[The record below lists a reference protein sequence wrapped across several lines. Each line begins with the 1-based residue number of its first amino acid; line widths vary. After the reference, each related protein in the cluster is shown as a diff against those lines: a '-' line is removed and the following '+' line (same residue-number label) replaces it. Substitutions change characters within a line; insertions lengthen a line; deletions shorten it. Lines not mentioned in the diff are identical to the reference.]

1 MSPQAYANSKLY
13 RGYFLKT
20 IREIFR
26 SFYFE
31 SEKIMKKWYQ
41 RKNIFIKFLII
52 GWSSIL
58 LIVLPSFLIMSYF
71 LNKTERADQIHTM
84 TDSIIIQ
91 MLNARIAEKNFI
103 LRDLQ
108 NEKFYIA
115 GISNNLQAYQSY
127 TKNAQE
133 KIGHLIEWRPVNDKN
148 STNRLMLL
156 VEEYNNIFT
165 ELVAIYQ
172 KIGFK
177 DWGLLGQWRRAIHAV
192 EAQITAMNRTDMQ
205 ESLLQL
211 RRLEKDY
218 LLRGDEKYL
227 QDIRNR
233 ITGLRKEVLKTPN
246 PKATKISED
255 LTSYENA
262 FRKFVVLQKKVGR
275 TDEEGLQGQFKNV
288 IARMETIVDQIMA
301 ESKMEYKKA
310 KHDFRFM
317 SLIVYLLGIAVGS
330 AFYFSFA
337 RSVSMKLIALKDGV
351 LRVGMGHLDT
361 NVPVTTNDEIGIA
374 AEAFNKMTVDLKAI
388 TVSKNYV
395 DKIIESMADMLI
407 VINSEGII
415 EKVNRATLDLLG
427 YEERE
432 LIGKKVDVIF
442 DGAKS
447 DNIFIDEVNRTKSV
461 RNLETELVG
470 KGNQRISVSLS
481 GSLIS
486 DSVEIVCVAQDNTER
501 KRAEEML
508 RKSARELRLL
518 SSRILEAQEN
528 ERKRVA
534 RELHDGIGQA
544 LTGIKFALENGVR
557 RLKETRTAPHFKV
570 LDDII
575 PLIQATVDET
585 RRIAMGLRPS
595 TLDDIGISETIYWFC
610 QQYESIYKN
619 IRILKL
625 IEVEEDQIP
634 ETLKTVIFRVLQ
646 ESLNNVAKHSGA
658 DRVQLSLQQKGNTV
672 KLIVEDNG
680 SGFDSEK
687 PLPQKT
693 TGQGFGLASMRE
705 RIELSGGI
713 FTLETAPQQAT
724 RISAEWTIVKG

>member
-1 MSPQAYANSKLY
+1 
-13 RGYFLKT
+13 
-20 IREIFR
+20 
-26 SFYFE
+26 
-31 SEKIMKKWYQ
+31 MKKWFR

-71 LNKTERADQIHTM
+71 LNKTEQADRIHTM

-91 MLNARIAEKNFI
+91 MLNARIAEKSFI

-108 NEKFYIA
+108 NEKFYRA
-115 GISNNLQAYQSY
+115 GFSNNLEAHQRF
-127 TKNAQE
+127 TKNAQG

-148 STNRLMLL
+148 SADRLMQL
-156 VEEYNNIFT
+156 VKEYNNIFA
-165 ELVAIYQ
+165 ELVETYQ

-192 EAQITAMNRTDMQ
+192 EAQIAGMNRTDMQ

-233 ITGLRKEVLKTPN
+233 ITGLRKEVLKIPN
-246 PKATKISED
+246 PKATTISED

-262 FRKFVVLQKKVGR
+262 FREFVTLQKKVGR
-275 TDEEGLQGQFKNV
+275 TDEEGLQSQFKKV
-288 IARMETIVDQIMA
+288 IARMETVVDQIMA
-301 ESKMEYKKA
+301 ESKSDYESA
-310 KHDFRFM
+310 KRDFRFM
-317 SLIVYLLGIAVGS
+317 SLIIYLLGIAVGS
-330 AFYFSFA
+330 TFYFVFA
-337 RSVSMKLIALKDGV
+337 RSVSMKLIALKNGV

-361 NVPVTTNDEIGIA
+361 NVPVTTKDEIGIV
-374 AEAFNKMTVDLKAI
+374 AEAFNKMTVDLRAV

-407 VINSEGII
+407 VVNSEGII
-415 EKVNRATLDLLG
+415 EKVNRATLDRLG
-427 YEERE
+427 YEERG
-432 LIGKKVDVIF
+432 LIGKTVDVIF
-442 DGAKS
+442 DGAKT
-447 DNIFIDEVNRTKSV
+447 DHVFLDEIVRTKSV

-470 KGNQRISVSLS
+470 KETQRISVSLS

-486 DSVEIVCVAQDNTER
+486 DSVGIVCVAQDNTER

-508 RKSARELRLL
+508 RKSAKELRLL

-534 RELHDGIGQA
+534 GELHDGIGQA

-557 RLKETRTAPHFKV
+557 RLKETETAPHLKM

-595 TLDDIGISETIYWFC
+595 TLDDIGC

-646 ESLNNVAKHSGA
+646 EALNNVAKHSGA
-658 DRVQLSLQQKGNTV
+658 DRVQLSLQQQGNTV
-672 KLIVEDNG
+672 ELIIEDNG

-687 PLPQKT
+687 PLPQSV
-693 TGQGFGLASMRE
+693 TGRGFGLASMRE

-713 FTLETAPQQAT
+713 FTLETALEQAT
-724 RISAEWTIVKG
+724 RICAVWPIDKG

>member
-1 MSPQAYANSKLY
+1 
-13 RGYFLKT
+13 
-20 IREIFR
+20 
-26 SFYFE
+26 
-31 SEKIMKKWYQ
+31 MKKWFR

-71 LNKTERADQIHTM
+71 LNKTERADRIHTM

-91 MLNARIAEKNFI
+91 MLNARIAEKSFI

-108 NEKFYIA
+108 NEKFYNA
-115 GISNNLQAYQSY
+115 GFSNNLHAHQRF

-133 KIGHLIEWRPVNDKN
+133 KIGQLIAWRPVNDKN
-148 STNRLMLL
+148 SADQLMQL
-156 VEEYNNIFT
+156 VKEYDNIFT
-165 ELVAIYQ
+165 ELVETYQ

-192 EAQITAMNRTDMQ
+192 EAQIAGMNRTAMQ

-233 ITGLRKEVLKTPN
+233 ITGLRQEVLKIPN
-246 PKATKISED
+246 PESTKISED

-262 FRKFVVLQKKVGR
+262 FRKFVTLQKKVGR
-275 TDEEGLQGQFKNV
+275 TDDEGLQGQFKKV
-288 IARMETIVDQIMA
+288 IAKMETVVDQIMA
-301 ESKMEYKKA
+301 ESKLEYGKA

-317 SLIVYLLGIAVGS
+317 SLMIYLLGIAVGS
-330 AFYFSFA
+330 TFYFFFA
-337 RSVSMKLIALKDGV
+337 RSVSMKLIALKNGV
-351 LRVGMGHLDT
+351 LRVGRGHLDT
-361 NVPVTTNDEIGIA
+361 TVPVTTKDEIGIV
-374 AEAFNKMTVDLKAI
+374 AEAFNKMTVDLKAV

-407 VINSEGII
+407 VVNSEGII
-415 EKVNRATLDLLG
+415 EKVNRATLDRLG
-427 YEERE
+427 YEERG

-442 DGAKS
+442 DSAKT
-447 DNIFIDEVNRTKSV
+447 DPVFLDEIVRTKSV

-470 KGNQRISVSLS
+470 KETQRISVSLS

-486 DSVEIVCVAQDNTER
+486 DSVGIVCVAQDNTER

-508 RKSARELRLL
+508 RKSAKELRLL
-518 SSRILEAQEN
+518 SSKILEAQEN

-544 LTGIKFALENGVR
+544 LTGIKFAIENGVR
-557 RLKETRTAPHFKV
+557 RLKETETEPNFKV
-570 LDDII
+570 LEDIV
-575 PLIQATVDET
+575 PLIRATVDET

-646 ESLNNVAKHSGA
+646 EALNNVAKHSGA
-658 DRVQLSLQQKGNTV
+658 DRVQLSLQQQGNTV
-672 KLIVEDNG
+672 ELIIEDNG

-687 PLPQKT
+687 PLPQSVS
-693 TGQGFGLASMRE
+693 GRGFGLASMRE

-713 FTLETAPQQAT
+713 FTLETAPGQAT
-724 RISAEWTIVKG
+724 RICAVWPIDKG

>member
-1 MSPQAYANSKLY
+1 
-13 RGYFLKT
+13 
-20 IREIFR
+20 
-26 SFYFE
+26 
-31 SEKIMKKWYQ
+31 MKKWFR

-52 GWSSIL
+52 GWLSIL

-71 LNKTERADQIHTM
+71 LNKTEQADRVHTM

-91 MLNARIAEKNFI
+91 MLNARIAEKSFI

-108 NEKFYIA
+108 NENFYSA
-115 GISNNLQAYQSY
+115 GFSNNLQAHQRF
-127 TKNAQE
+127 TKNAKD
-133 KIGHLIEWRPVNDKN
+133 KIGYLIEWRPVNDKN
-148 STNRLMLL
+148 SADRLMHL
-156 VEEYNNIFT
+156 VKEYSNIFT
-165 ELVAIYQ
+165 ELVATYQ

-177 DWGLLGQWRRAIHAV
+177 DWGLLGQWRRAIHSV
-192 EAQITAMNRTDMQ
+192 EAQIAGMNRTDMQ

-227 QDIRNR
+227 QDIRDR
-233 ITGLRKEVLKTPN
+233 IAGLRKEIAKIPN
-246 PKATKISED
+246 PRATKISED
-255 LTSYENA
+255 LTLYENA
-262 FRKFVVLQKKVGR
+262 FRKFVTLQQKVGR
-275 TDEEGLQGQFKNV
+275 TDEEGLQSQFKEV
-288 IARMETIVDQIMA
+288 TARMETVVDQIMA
-301 ESKMEYKKA
+301 ESKLEYDKA
-310 KHDFRFM
+310 KRDFRFM
-317 SLIVYLLGIAVGS
+317 NLIIYLFGIAVGS
-330 AFYFSFA
+330 TFYFFFA
-337 RSVSMKLIALKDGV
+337 RSVSMKLIALKNGV
-351 LRVGMGHLDT
+351 LRVGMGQLDT
-361 NVPVTTNDEIGIA
+361 NVPVTTKDEIGIV
-374 AEAFNKMTVDLKAI
+374 AEAFNKMTVDLKEV

-407 VINSEGII
+407 VVNSEGII
-415 EKVNRATLDLLG
+415 EKGNRATLDLLG
-427 YEERE
+427 YEEME
-432 LIGKKVDVIF
+432 LIGKKVDMIF
-442 DGAKS
+442 EGAKTGP
-447 DNIFIDEVNRTKSV
+447 IFLDEIIRTKSV
-461 RNLETELVG
+461 RNLETELIG
-470 KGNQRISVSLS
+470 KGTQRISVSLS

-486 DSVEIVCVAQDNTER
+486 DSVRIVCVAQDNTER

-518 SSRILEAQEN
+518 SSRILEAQES

-557 RLKETRTAPHFKV
+557 RLKETKTAPDFKV
-570 LDDII
+570 LDDIV

-610 QQYESIYKN
+610 RQYENIYKN

-658 DRVQLSLQQKGNTV
+658 DRVQLRLQQQGKTV
-672 KLIVEDNG
+672 TLIVEDNG

-687 PLPQKT
+687 PLPQNA
-693 TGQGFGLASMRE
+693 TGRGFGLASMRE
-705 RIELSGGI
+705 RVELSGGI
-713 FTLETAPQQAT
+713 FTIQSTPGQAT
-724 RISAEWTIVKG
+724 RISALWPSVKG

>member
-1 MSPQAYANSKLY
+1 
-13 RGYFLKT
+13 
-20 IREIFR
+20 
-26 SFYFE
+26 
-31 SEKIMKKWYQ
+31 MKKWFQ

-71 LNKTERADQIHTM
+71 LDKTERADRIHTM
-84 TDSIIIQ
+84 TDSSIIQ
-91 MLNARIAEKNFI
+91 MLNARIAEKSFI

-108 NEKFYIA
+108 NEKFYNA
-115 GISNNLQAYQSY
+115 GFSNNLKAHQSY

-148 STNRLMLL
+148 SADQLMQLVKEYSNIFSEL
-156 VEEYNNIFT
+156 VET
-165 ELVAIYQ
+165 YQ

-177 DWGLLGQWRRAIHAV
+177 DWGLFGQWRRAIHAV
-192 EAQITAMNRTDMQ
+192 EAQIAGMNRMDMQ

-227 QDIRNR
+227 QNIRNR
-233 ITGLRKEVLKTPN
+233 ITGLRKEVLKIPN
-246 PKATKISED
+246 PKAMKISED
-255 LTSYENA
+255 LTSYETA
-262 FRKFVVLQKKVGR
+262 FRQFVTLQKKVGR
-275 TDEEGLQGQFKNV
+275 TDEEGLQGQFKKV
-288 IARMETIVDQIMA
+288 IARMETVVDQIMA
-301 ESKMEYKKA
+301 ESKLEYGKA
-310 KHDFRFM
+310 KQDFRFM
-317 SLIVYLLGIAVGS
+317 SLIIYLLGIAVGS
-330 AFYFSFA
+330 TFYFFFA

-351 LRVGMGHLDT
+351 LRVGMGRLDT
-361 NVPVTTNDEIGIA
+361 KVPVTTNDEIGIV
-374 AEAFNKMTVDLKAI
+374 AEAFNKMTDDLRAV

-407 VINSEGII
+407 VVNSEGII

-442 DGAKS
+442 DGAKTGH
-447 DNIFIDEVNRTKSV
+447 IFLDEIIRTKPV

-470 KGNQRISVSLS
+470 KGTQRISVSLS

-486 DSVEIVCVAQDNTER
+486 DSVGIVCVAQDNTEH

-518 SSRILEAQEN
+518 SAKILEAQEN

-557 RLKETRTAPHFKV
+557 RLKETETAPDFKV
-570 LDDII
+570 LEDII

-610 QQYESIYKN
+610 QQFENIYKN

-658 DRVQLSLQQKGNTV
+658 DRVQLSLQQQDKTV
-672 KLIVEDNG
+672 TLIVEDDG

-687 PLPQKT
+687 PLPQNA

-713 FTLETAPQQAT
+713 FTLQSAPGQAT
-724 RISAEWTIVKG
+724 RISALWPSVKG

>member
-1 MSPQAYANSKLY
+1 
-13 RGYFLKT
+13 
-20 IREIFR
+20 
-26 SFYFE
+26 
-31 SEKIMKKWYQ
+31 MKKWFQ

-84 TDSIIIQ
+84 TDSMIIQ

-108 NEKFYIA
+108 NEKFYNA

-133 KIGHLIEWRPVNDKN
+133 KIGHLIGWRSVNDKN
-148 STNRLMLL
+148 STNRLMQL

-165 ELVAIYQ
+165 ELVATYQ

-218 LLRGDEKYL
+218 LLRGDENYL
-227 QDIRNR
+227 QEIRNR
-233 ITGLRKEVLKTPN
+233 ITGLRKEVLKIPN
-246 PKATKISED
+246 PKAMKISED

-337 RSVSMKLIALKDGV
+337 RSVSMKLIALKNGV
-351 LRVGMGHLDT
+351 LRVGKGHLDT
-361 NVPVTTNDEIGIA
+361 NVPVTSNDEIGIV
-374 AEAFNKMTVDLKAI
+374 AEAFNKMTVDLKEV

-407 VINSEGII
+407 VVNSEGII

-432 LIGKKVDVIF
+432 LIGKTVDVIF
-442 DGAKS
+442 DGAKT
-447 DNIFIDEVNRTKSV
+447 DHIFLDKIIRTKSV
-461 RNLETELVG
+461 RNLETKLVG
-470 KGNQRISVSLS
+470 KGTQRISVSLS

-486 DSVEIVCVAQDNTER
+486 DSGGIVCVAQDNTER

-518 SSRILEAQEN
+518 SSRILDAQEN
-528 ERKRVA
+528 ERKLVA

-544 LTGIKFALENGVR
+544 LTGIKFAIENGVR
-557 RLKETRTAPHFKV
+557 RLKETETAPHFKV

-575 PLIQATVDET
+575 PLIQTTVDET

-610 QQYESIYKN
+610 QQFESIYKN
-619 IRILKL
+619 IRILKS
-625 IEVEEDQIP
+625 IEVEEDQIT

-680 SGFDSEK
+680 SGFDFEK
-687 PLPQKT
+687 PLPQNA

-713 FTLETAPQQAT
+713 FTLETAPEQAT
-724 RISAEWTIVKG
+724 RICAEWTIVKG

>member
-1 MSPQAYANSKLY
+1 MQ
-13 RGYFLKT
+13 
-20 IREIFR
+20 
-26 SFYFE
+26 
-31 SEKIMKKWYQ
+31 
-41 RKNIFIKFLII
+41 
-52 GWSSIL
+52 
-58 LIVLPSFLIMSYF
+58 
-71 LNKTERADQIHTM
+71 
-84 TDSIIIQ
+84 
-91 MLNARIAEKNFI
+91 
-103 LRDLQ
+103 
-108 NEKFYIA
+108 
-115 GISNNLQAYQSY
+115 
-127 TKNAQE
+127 
-133 KIGHLIEWRPVNDKN
+133 
-148 STNRLMLL
+148 L

-165 ELVAIYQ
+165 ELVATYQ

-218 LLRGDEKYL
+218 LLRGDENYL
-227 QDIRNR
+227 QEIRNR
-233 ITGLRKEVLKTPN
+233 ITGLRKEVLKIPN
-246 PKATKISED
+246 PKAMKISED

-262 FRKFVVLQKKVGR
+262 FRKFVMLQKKVGR

-301 ESKMEYKKA
+301 ESKMEYEKA

-337 RSVSMKLIALKDGV
+337 RSVSMKLIALKNGV
-351 LRVGMGHLDT
+351 LRVGKGHLDT
-361 NVPVTTNDEIGIA
+361 NVPVTSNDEIGIV
-374 AEAFNKMTVDLKAI
+374 AEAFNKMTVDLKEV

-407 VINSEGII
+407 VVNSEGII

-432 LIGKKVDVIF
+432 LIGKTVDVIF
-442 DGAKS
+442 DGAKT
-447 DNIFIDEVNRTKSV
+447 DHIFLDEILRTKSI

-470 KGNQRISVSLS
+470 KGTQRISVSLS

-486 DSVEIVCVAQDNTER
+486 DSGGIVCVAQDNTER

-518 SSRILEAQEN
+518 SSRILDAQEN

-544 LTGIKFALENGVR
+544 LTGIKFAIENGVR
-557 RLKETRTAPHFKV
+557 RLKETETAPHFKV

-575 PLIQATVDET
+575 PLIQTTVDET

-595 TLDDIGISETIYWFC
+595 TLDDIGISETIY
-610 QQYESIYKN
+610 
-619 IRILKL
+619 ILKS

-680 SGFDSEK
+680 SGFDFEK
-687 PLPQKT
+687 PLPQNA

-713 FTLETAPQQAT
+713 FTLETAPEQAT
-724 RISAEWTIVKG
+724 RICAEWTIVKG

>member
-1 MSPQAYANSKLY
+1 
-13 RGYFLKT
+13 
-20 IREIFR
+20 
-26 SFYFE
+26 
-31 SEKIMKKWYQ
+31 MKKWFR

-71 LNKTERADQIHTM
+71 LNKTERADRIHTM

-91 MLNARIAEKNFI
+91 MLNARIAEKSFI

-108 NEKFYIA
+108 NEKFYNA
-115 GISNNLQAYQSY
+115 GFSNNLQAHQRF
-127 TKNAQE
+127 TNNAQE
-133 KIGHLIEWRPVNDKN
+133 KIRQLVEWRTVNDKN
-148 STNRLMLL
+148 SADQLMQL
-156 VEEYNNIFT
+156 VKEYSNIFT
-165 ELVAIYQ
+165 ELVETYQ

-192 EAQITAMNRTDMQ
+192 EAQITGMNRTDMQ

-233 ITGLRKEVLKTPN
+233 ITGLREAVLKIPKS
-246 PKATKISED
+246 KATKISEN
-255 LTSYENA
+255 LMLYENA
-262 FRKFVVLQKKVGR
+262 FRKFVTLQKKVGR
-275 TDEEGLQGQFKNV
+275 TDEEGLQSQFHKV
-288 IARMETIVDQIMA
+288 TARMETVVDQIMA
-301 ESKMEYKKA
+301 ESKLDYEKA
-310 KHDFRFM
+310 KQDFRFM
-317 SLIVYLLGIAVGS
+317 SLIIYLLGIAVGS
-330 AFYFSFA
+330 TFYFFFA

-361 NVPVTTNDEIGIA
+361 KVPVTTKDEIGIV
-374 AEAFNKMTVDLKAI
+374 AEAFNKMTVDLKAV

-407 VINSEGII
+407 VVNSKGII

-427 YEERE
+427 YEEKQ
-432 LIGKKVDVIF
+432 LIGKKADVIF
-442 DGAKS
+442 DGAKT
-447 DNIFIDEVNRTKSV
+447 DHIFLDETIRTKSV
-461 RNLETELVG
+461 RNLDTELVC
-470 KGNQRISVSLS
+470 KGTQRISVSLS
-481 GSLIS
+481 VSLIS
-486 DSVEIVCVAQDNTER
+486 DSVGIVCVAQDNTER

-508 RKSARELRLL
+508 QKSARELRLL
-518 SSRILEAQEN
+518 SSRILDAQEN

-544 LTGIKFALENGVR
+544 LTGIKFAIENGVR
-557 RLKETRTAPHFKV
+557 RLKETETAPQFKV

-610 QQYESIYKN
+610 QQYENIYKN

-625 IEVEEDQIP
+625 IVVEEDQIP
-634 ETLKTVIFRVLQ
+634 ESLKTVIFRVLQ

-658 DRVQLSLQQKGNTV
+658 DRVQLSLQQQDDTV
-672 KLIVEDNG
+672 TLIVEDNG
-680 SGFDSEK
+680 GGFDTEK
-687 PLPQKT
+687 PLPQ
-693 TGQGFGLASMRE
+693 GASERGFGLSSMRE

-713 FTLETAPQQAT
+713 FTLQSVPGQGT
-724 RISAEWTIVKG
+724 RISALWPSVKG

>member
-1 MSPQAYANSKLY
+1 
-13 RGYFLKT
+13 
-20 IREIFR
+20 
-26 SFYFE
+26 
-31 SEKIMKKWYQ
+31 MKKWFR

-71 LNKTERADQIHTM
+71 LNKTERADRIHTM

-91 MLNARIAEKNFI
+91 MLNARIAEKSFI

-108 NEKFYIA
+108 NEKFYNA
-115 GISNNLQAYQSY
+115 GFSNNLQAHQRF
-127 TKNAQE
+127 TKNAREQ
-133 KIGHLIEWRPVNDKN
+133 IGHLIEWRSVNDKN
-148 STNRLMLL
+148 SADRLMQL
-156 VEEYNNIFT
+156 VKDYRNIFT
-165 ELVAIYQ
+165 ELVETYQ

-192 EAQITAMNRTDMQ
+192 EAQIAGMNRTDMQ

-233 ITGLRKEVLKTPN
+233 ITGLRKEVLKIPN
-246 PKATKISED
+246 PKATKISEE
-255 LTSYENA
+255 LTAYENA
-262 FRKFVVLQKKVGR
+262 FRKFVTLQKKVGR
-275 TDEEGLQGQFKNV
+275 TDEEGLQGQFKKV
-288 IARMETIVDQIMA
+288 IARMESVVDQIMA
-301 ESKMEYKKA
+301 ESKLEYEKA
-310 KHDFRFM
+310 KRDFRFM
-317 SLIVYLLGIAVGS
+317 SLIIYLLGIAVGS
-330 AFYFSFA
+330 TFYFFFA
-337 RSVSMKLIALKDGV
+337 RSVSMKLIALKNGV

-361 NVPVTTNDEIGIA
+361 NVPVTTKDEIGIV
-374 AEAFNKMTVDLKAI
+374 AEAFNKMTVDLRAVS
-388 TVSKNYV
+388 VSKNYV

-407 VINSEGII
+407 VVNSKGII

-427 YEERE
+427 YEEKQ
-432 LIGKKVDVIF
+432 LIGKKADVIF
-442 DGAKS
+442 YGAKT
-447 DNIFIDEVNRTKSV
+447 DHIFLDEIIRTKSI
-461 RNLETELVG
+461 RNLDTELVC
-470 KGNQRISVSLS
+470 KGTQRISVSLS

-486 DSVEIVCVAQDNTER
+486 DSGGIVCVAQDNTER

-557 RLKETRTAPHFKV
+557 RLKETETAPHFKV
-570 LDDII
+570 LEDII

-610 QQYESIYKN
+610 RQFENIYNN

-658 DRVQLSLQQKGNTV
+658 DRVQLRLQKQGNTV

-687 PLPQKT
+687 LLPQNAA
-693 TGQGFGLASMRE
+693 GRGFGLAGMRE

-713 FTLETAPQQAT
+713 FTIQSARGQAT
-724 RISAEWTIVKG
+724 RICAVWPILKG

>member
-1 MSPQAYANSKLY
+1 
-13 RGYFLKT
+13 
-20 IREIFR
+20 
-26 SFYFE
+26 
-31 SEKIMKKWYQ
+31 
-41 RKNIFIKFLII
+41 
-52 GWSSIL
+52 
-58 LIVLPSFLIMSYF
+58 MSYF
-71 LNKTERADQIHTM
+71 LNKTEQADRIHTM

-91 MLNARIAEKNFI
+91 MLKARIAEKSFI

-108 NEKFYIA
+108 SEKFYSA
-115 GISNNLQAYQSY
+115 GISNNLQAHQSY

-133 KIGHLIEWRPVNDKN
+133 KIRHLIERRPVNDKN
-148 STNRLMLL
+148 SADRLMQL
-156 VEEYNNIFT
+156 VKEYNNIFS
-165 ELVAIYQ
+165 ELVETYQ

-177 DWGLLGQWRRAIHAV
+177 DWGLLGQWRRSIHAV
-192 EAQITAMNRTDMQ
+192 EAQIAGMNRADMQ

-233 ITGLRKEVLKTPN
+233 ITGLRTEALKIPN
-246 PKATKISED
+246 PKAMKISED
-255 LTSYENA
+255 LTSYENT
-262 FRKFVVLQKKVGR
+262 FRKFVTLQKKVGQ
-275 TDEEGLQGQFKNV
+275 TDEEGLQGQFKRV
-288 IARMETIVDQIMA
+288 IARMETVVDQIMV
-301 ESKMEYKKA
+301 ESKLEYGKA
-310 KHDFRFM
+310 KQDFRFM
-317 SLIVYLLGIAVGS
+317 SLIIYLLGIAVGS
-330 AFYFSFA
+330 TFYFFFA

-361 NVPVTTNDEIGIA
+361 KVAVTTKDEIGIV
-374 AEAFNKMTVDLKAI
+374 AEAFNKMTVDLKQI

-407 VINSEGII
+407 VVNSEGII
-415 EKVNRATLDLLG
+415 EKVNRATFDLLG

-442 DGAKS
+442 DGAKT
-447 DNIFIDEVNRTKSV
+447 DHIFLDEIIRAKSV

-470 KGNQRISVSLS
+470 KGTKRISVSLS

-486 DSVEIVCVAQDNTER
+486 DSVGIVCVAQDNTER

-518 SSRILEAQEN
+518 SSKILEAQEN

-557 RLKETRTAPHFKV
+557 RLKETETATHFKV
-570 LDDII
+570 LEDII
-575 PLIQATVDET
+575 PLIRATVGET

-595 TLDDIGISETIYWFC
+595 TLDDIGISETVYWFC
-610 QQYESIYKN
+610 RQFEGIYKN

-625 IEVEEDQIP
+625 IEIEEDKIP
-634 ETLKTVIFRVLQ
+634 DTLKTVIFRVLQ

-658 DRVQLSLQQKGNTV
+658 DRVQLSLQQQGETV

-687 PLPQKT
+687 PLPQNV
-693 TGQGFGLASMRE
+693 TGKGFGLASIRE

-713 FTLETAPQQAT
+713 FTLKTAPGQAT
-724 RISAEWTIVKG
+724 RICAVWPIVKG

>member
-1 MSPQAYANSKLY
+1 
-13 RGYFLKT
+13 
-20 IREIFR
+20 
-26 SFYFE
+26 
-31 SEKIMKKWYQ
+31 MKKWFQ
-41 RKNIFIKFLII
+41 RKSIFIKFLII

-71 LNKTERADQIHTM
+71 LNKTERADRIHTM

-91 MLNARIAEKNFI
+91 MLNARIAEKSFI
-103 LRDLQ
+103 LRDLH
-108 NEKFYIA
+108 NEKFFNA
-115 GISNNLQAYQSY
+115 GFSNNLQAHQRF
-127 TKNAQE
+127 TKNVQE
-133 KIGHLIEWRPVNDKN
+133 KIGHLLEWRPVNDEN
-148 STNRLMLL
+148 SADRLMQL
-156 VEEYNNIFT
+156 VKEYNHIFT
-165 ELVAIYQ
+165 ELVETYR

-177 DWGLLGQWRRAIHAV
+177 DWGLLGQWRRVIHAV
-192 EAQITAMNRTDMQ
+192 EAQIAGMNRTDMQ

-227 QDIRNR
+227 QNIRNR
-233 ITGLRKEVLKTPN
+233 IAGLRKEALKIPN
-246 PKATKISED
+246 PKATKISEN
-255 LTSYENA
+255 LTAYENA
-262 FRKFVVLQKKVGR
+262 FRKFVTLQKKVGR
-275 TDEEGLQGQFKNV
+275 TDEEGLQGQFKKV
-288 IARMETIVDQIMA
+288 IARMESVVDQIMA
-301 ESKMEYKKA
+301 ESKLEYEKA
-310 KHDFRFM
+310 KRDFRFM
-317 SLIVYLLGIAVGS
+317 SWIIYLLGIAVGS
-330 AFYFSFA
+330 TFYFFFA
-337 RSVSMKLIALKDGV
+337 RSVSMKLIALKNGV

-361 NVPVTTNDEIGIA
+361 NVPVTTKDEIGIV
-374 AEAFNKMTVDLKAI
+374 AEAFNKMTIDLKAV

-407 VINSEGII
+407 VVNSKGII

-427 YEERE
+427 YEEKQ
-432 LIGKKVDVIF
+432 LIGKKADVIF
-442 DGAKS
+442 DGAKT
-447 DNIFIDEVNRTKSV
+447 DHIFLDEIIRTKSV
-461 RNLETELVG
+461 RNLDTELVC
-470 KGNQRISVSLS
+470 KGTQRISVSLS

-486 DSVEIVCVAQDNTER
+486 DSVGIVCVAQDNTER
-501 KRAEEML
+501 KRAEKML
-508 RKSARELRLL
+508 QKSARELRLL
-518 SSRILEAQEN
+518 SSKILDVQES

-544 LTGIKFALENGVR
+544 LTGIKFAIENGVR
-557 RLKETRTAPHFKV
+557 RLKETETAPQFKV

-610 QQYESIYKN
+610 QQYEGIYKN

-658 DRVQLSLQQKGNTV
+658 DRVQVRLQQQGNTV
-672 KLIVEDNG
+672 KLIIEDNG

-687 PLPQKT
+687 PLPQKAS
-693 TGQGFGLASMRE
+693 GRGFGLASMRE

-713 FTLETAPQQAT
+713 FSLQSAPGQAT
-724 RISAEWTIVKG
+724 RISALWPSVKG

>member
-1 MSPQAYANSKLY
+1 
-13 RGYFLKT
+13 
-20 IREIFR
+20 
-26 SFYFE
+26 
-31 SEKIMKKWYQ
+31 MKKWFQ

-71 LNKTERADQIHTM
+71 LNITERADRVHTM

-91 MLNARIAEKNFI
+91 MLNARIAEKSFI

-108 NEKFYIA
+108 NEKFYNA
-115 GISNNLQAYQSY
+115 GFSNNLKAHQSY
-127 TKNAQE
+127 TKNARE
-133 KIGHLIEWRPVNDKN
+133 KIRHLIEWRPVNDKN
-148 STNRLMLL
+148 SADRLMQL
-156 VEEYNNIFT
+156 VKEYSNIFT
-165 ELVAIYQ
+165 ELVETYQ

-177 DWGLLGQWRRAIHAV
+177 DWGLLGQWRRAIHEV
-192 EAQITAMNRTDMQ
+192 EAQIAGMNRTDMQ

-233 ITGLRKEVLKTPN
+233 IAGLRKEVLKIPN
-246 PKATKISED
+246 PKATKISDD
-255 LTSYENA
+255 LTLYENA
-262 FRKFVVLQKKVGR
+262 FRKFVTLQKKVGR
-275 TDEEGLQGQFKNV
+275 TDEEGLQGQFKKV
-288 IARMETIVDQIMA
+288 IARMETVVDQIMS
-301 ESKMEYKKA
+301 ESKLEYGKA
-310 KHDFRFM
+310 KQDFRFM
-317 SLIVYLLGIAVGS
+317 SLFIYLLGIAVGS
-330 AFYFSFA
+330 TFYFFFA
-337 RSVSMKLIALKDGV
+337 RSVSMKLIGLKDGV

-361 NVPVTTNDEIGIA
+361 KVPVTTNDEIGIV
-374 AEAFNKMTVDLKAI
+374 AEAFNKMTVDLKAV

-407 VINSEGII
+407 VVNSEGII
-415 EKVNRATLDLLG
+415 EMVNRATLDLLG

-432 LIGKKVDVIF
+432 LIGKKEAVIF
-442 DGAKS
+442 DGAKTGH
-447 DNIFIDEVNRTKSV
+447 IFLDEIIRTKSV

-470 KGNQRISVSLS
+470 KGTQRIPVSLS

-486 DSVEIVCVAQDNTER
+486 NSGGIVCVAQDNTER

-518 SSRILEAQEN
+518 SSKILEAQES

-557 RLKETRTAPHFKV
+557 RLKETDTALHFKV
-570 LDDII
+570 IEDII
-575 PLIQATVDET
+575 PLIRTTVDET

-610 QQYESIYKN
+610 QQFEDIYKN

-625 IEVEEDQIP
+625 IEIEEDQIP
-634 ETLKTVIFRVLQ
+634 DTLKTVIFRVLQ

-658 DRVQLSLQQKGNTV
+658 DRVQLSLQQEGKAV

-687 PLPQKT
+687 PLPQNAA
-693 TGQGFGLASMRE
+693 GQGFGLASMRE

-713 FTLETAPQQAT
+713 FTLETAPGKAT
-724 RISAEWTIVKG
+724 RICAVWMIVKG

>member
-1 MSPQAYANSKLY
+1 
-13 RGYFLKT
+13 
-20 IREIFR
+20 
-26 SFYFE
+26 
-31 SEKIMKKWYQ
+31 MKKWFQ

-108 NEKFYIA
+108 NEKFYNA

-133 KIGHLIEWRPVNDKN
+133 KIGHLIGWRSVNDKN
-148 STNRLMLL
+148 STNRLMQL

-165 ELVAIYQ
+165 ELVATYQ

-218 LLRGDEKYL
+218 LLRGDENYL
-227 QDIRNR
+227 QEIRNR
-233 ITGLRKEVLKTPN
+233 ITGLRKEVLKIPN
-246 PKATKISED
+246 PKAMKISED

-301 ESKMEYKKA
+301 ESKMEYEKA

-337 RSVSMKLIALKDGV
+337 RSVSMKLIALKNGV
-351 LRVGMGHLDT
+351 LRVGKGHLDT
-361 NVPVTTNDEIGIA
+361 NVPVTSNDEIGIV
-374 AEAFNKMTVDLKAI
+374 AEAFNKMTVDLKEV

-407 VINSEGII
+407 VVNSEGII

-432 LIGKKVDVIF
+432 LIGKTVDVIF
-442 DGAKS
+442 DGAKT
-447 DNIFIDEVNRTKSV
+447 DHIFLDEILRTKSI

-470 KGNQRISVSLS
+470 KGTQRISVSLS

-486 DSVEIVCVAQDNTER
+486 DSGGIVCVAQDNTER

-518 SSRILEAQEN
+518 SSRILDAQEN

-544 LTGIKFALENGVR
+544 LTGIKFAIENGVR
-557 RLKETRTAPHFKV
+557 RLKETETAPHFKV

-575 PLIQATVDET
+575 PLIQTTVDET

-610 QQYESIYKN
+610 QQFESIHKN
-619 IRILKL
+619 IRILKS

-687 PLPQKT
+687 PLPQNA

-713 FTLETAPQQAT
+713 FTLETAPEQAT
-724 RISAEWTIVKG
+724 RICAEWTIVKG

>member
-1 MSPQAYANSKLY
+1 
-13 RGYFLKT
+13 
-20 IREIFR
+20 
-26 SFYFE
+26 
-31 SEKIMKKWYQ
+31 MKKWFR

-58 LIVLPSFLIMSYF
+58 LIVLPSFLVMSYF
-71 LNKTERADQIHTM
+71 LNKTEQADRIHTM

-91 MLNARIAEKNFI
+91 MLNARIAEKSFI
-103 LRDLQ
+103 LRDLH
-108 NEKFYIA
+108 NEKFYNA
-115 GISNNLQAYQSY
+115 GFSNNLQAHQGF

-133 KIGHLIEWRPVNDKN
+133 KIGHLIEWRPANDRK
-148 STNRLMLL
+148 SADRLMQL
-156 VEEYNNIFT
+156 VHEYSNIFS
-165 ELVAIYQ
+165 ELVATYQ

-177 DWGLLGQWRRAIHAV
+177 DWGLLGEWRRAIHAV
-192 EAQITAMNRTDMQ
+192 ESQITAMNRADMQ

-227 QDIRNR
+227 QDIRSR
-233 ITGLRKEVLKTPN
+233 ITGLRQEILKIPN
-246 PKATKISED
+246 PRAIRISED
-255 LTSYENA
+255 MASYENA
-262 FRKFVVLQKKVGR
+262 FRKFVALQKKVGR
-275 TDEEGLQGQFKNV
+275 TDEEGLQSQLKKV
-288 IARMETIVDQIMA
+288 TAKMETVVDQIMA
-301 ESKMEYKKA
+301 QSKLDYEKA

-317 SLIVYLLGIAVGS
+317 SLIIYLLGITVGS
-330 AFYFSFA
+330 MFYFFFA
-337 RSVSMKLIALKDGV
+337 RSVSMNLIALKNGV
-351 LRVGMGHLDT
+351 LRVGKGHLDT
-361 NVPVTTNDEIGIA
+361 NVPVTTKDEIGIV
-374 AEAFNKMTVDLKAI
+374 AEAFNKMTVDLKAV

-407 VINSEGII
+407 VVNSETKI
-415 EKVNRATLDLLG
+415 EMVNRAALDLLR

-432 LIGKKVDVIF
+432 LVGKKVDVIF
-442 DGAKS
+442 GGAKT
-447 DNIFIDEVNRTKSV
+447 DPFFLDEIIRTKSV
-461 RNLETELVG
+461 HNLETELVG
-470 KGNQRISVSLS
+470 KDTQRISVSLS

-486 DSVEIVCVAQDNTER
+486 DSGGIVCVAQDNTER
-501 KRAEEML
+501 KRAQEML

-518 SSRILEAQEN
+518 SSRILEVQES

-557 RLKETRTAPHFKV
+557 RLKETGTAPHFKV

-610 QQYESIYKN
+610 QQFESIYKN

-646 ESLNNVAKHSGA
+646 ETLNNVAKHSGA
-658 DRVQLSLQQKGNTV
+658 DRVQLSLQQQNNTV

-680 SGFDSEK
+680 SGFDSEN
-687 PLPQKT
+687 PALQT
-693 TGQGFGLASMRE
+693 AMGQGFGLAGMRE
-705 RIELSGGI
+705 RVELSGGI
-713 FTLETAPQQAT
+713 FSLETAPQQAT
-724 RISAEWTIVKG
+724 RISAVWPIVKG

>member
-1 MSPQAYANSKLY
+1 
-13 RGYFLKT
+13 
-20 IREIFR
+20 
-26 SFYFE
+26 
-31 SEKIMKKWYQ
+31 MKKWFQ

-52 GWSSIL
+52 GWLSIL

-71 LNKTERADQIHTM
+71 FNKAELADRIHAM

-108 NEKFYIA
+108 NESFYNA
-115 GISNNLQAYQSY
+115 GLSNNLQVHQRY
-127 TKNAQE
+127 TENAQE
-133 KIGHLIEWRPVNDKN
+133 KIGYLIEWQPANEKKSAD
-148 STNRLMLL
+148 RLMQL
-156 VEEYNNIFT
+156 VYEYNQIFT
-165 ELVAIYQ
+165 ELVNTYQ

-192 EAQITAMNRTDMQ
+192 EAQIAGMNRTDMQ

-218 LLRGDEKYL
+218 LLRGDETYL

-233 ITGLRKEVLKTPN
+233 ITGLRKEITKIPN
-246 PKATKISED
+246 PKATNISED

-262 FRKFVVLQKKVGR
+262 FRKFVTLQKKVGR
-275 TDEEGLQGQFKNV
+275 TDEEGLQGQFKKV
-288 IARMETIVDQIMA
+288 IARMEAVVDQIMA
-301 ESKMEYKKA
+301 ESKLEYEKE

-317 SLIVYLLGIAVGS
+317 SLIIYLLGIAVGS
-330 AFYFSFA
+330 TFYFFFA
-337 RSVSMKLIALKDGV
+337 RSVSMKLIALKNGV
-351 LRVGMGHLDT
+351 LRVGKGHLDT
-361 NVPVTTNDEIGIA
+361 NVPVTSKDEIGIV
-374 AEAFNKMTVDLKAI
+374 AETFNKMTVDLKAV

-407 VINSEGII
+407 VVNSEGII

-432 LIGKKVDVIF
+432 LIGKTVDVIF
-442 DGAKS
+442 DGAKT
-447 DNIFIDEVNRTKSV
+447 DHIFLDEIIRTKSV
-461 RNLETELVG
+461 HNLETELVG
-470 KGNQRISVSLS
+470 KGTQRISVSLS

-486 DSVEIVCVAQDNTER
+486 DSGGIVCVAQDNTER
-501 KRAEEML
+501 KQAEEML
-508 RKSARELRLL
+508 RKSAKELRLL
-518 SSRILEAQEN
+518 SSKILEAQES
-528 ERKRVA
+528 ERKQVA

-557 RLKETRTAPHFKV
+557 RLKETEPAPHFKV

-658 DRVQLSLQQKGNTV
+658 DRVQLSLQQQGNTV

-680 SGFDSEK
+680 SGFDSKK
-687 PLPQKT
+687 PSPQNAA
-693 TGQGFGLASMRE
+693 GQGFGLASMRE

-713 FTLETAPQQAT
+713 FTIQSALGQAT
-724 RISAEWTIVKG
+724 KICAVWTIVKG

>member
-1 MSPQAYANSKLY
+1 
-13 RGYFLKT
+13 
-20 IREIFR
+20 
-26 SFYFE
+26 
-31 SEKIMKKWYQ
+31 
-41 RKNIFIKFLII
+41 
-52 GWSSIL
+52 
-58 LIVLPSFLIMSYF
+58 MSYF
-71 LNKTERADQIHTM
+71 LNKTEQADQIHTM

-91 MLNARIAEKNFI
+91 MLNARIAEKSFI

-108 NEKFYIA
+108 DERFYRA
-115 GISNNLQAYQSY
+115 GFSNNLQAHQRF
-127 TKNAQE
+127 TKNAQD
-133 KIGHLIEWRPVNDKN
+133 KIGHLIEWRPVNSKN
-148 STNRLMLL
+148 SADRLMQLVKGYSNIFSEL
-156 VEEYNNIFT
+156 VET
-165 ELVAIYQ
+165 YQ

-177 DWGLLGQWRRAIHAV
+177 DWGLLGQSRRAIHAV
-192 EAQITAMNRTDMQ
+192 EAQITGMNRTDMQ

-233 ITGLRKEVLKTPN
+233 IDGLREVVLKIAN

-255 LTSYENA
+255 LTLYENA
-262 FRKFVVLQKKVGR
+262 FRKIVTLQKKVGR
-275 TDEEGLQGQFKNV
+275 TDEEGLQSQFKKV
-288 IARMETIVDQIMA
+288 ITRMEAVVDQIMA
-301 ESKMEYKKA
+301 ESKLDYEKA
-310 KHDFRFM
+310 KQDFRFM
-317 SLIVYLLGIAVGS
+317 SLIIYLLGIAVGS
-330 AFYFSFA
+330 TFYFFFA

-361 NVPVTTNDEIGIA
+361 NVPVTTNDEIGIV
-374 AEAFNKMTVDLKAI
+374 AEAFNKMTVDLKAV

-407 VINSEGII
+407 VVNSEGII
-415 EKVNRATLDLLG
+415 AKVNRATLDLLG

-432 LIGKKVDVIF
+432 LIGKKVDLIF
-442 DGAKS
+442 NDAKT
-447 DNIFIDEVNRTKSV
+447 DHIFLDETIRTKSV
-461 RNLETELVG
+461 HNFETELVG
-470 KGNQRISVSLS
+470 NDTQRISVSLS

-486 DSVEIVCVAQDNTER
+486 DSLEIVCVAQDNTER
-501 KRAEEML
+501 KRAEKML
-508 RKSARELRLL
+508 RKSTKELRLL
-518 SSRILEAQEN
+518 SSRILEAQES

-557 RLKETRTAPHFKV
+557 RLKETETEPHFKA

-575 PLIQATVDET
+575 PLIQTTVDET

-610 QQYESIYKN
+610 QQYENIYKN

-625 IEVEEDQIP
+625 IVVEEDQIP
-634 ETLKTVIFRVLQ
+634 ESLKTVIFRVLQ

-658 DRVQLSLQQKGNTV
+658 DRVQLSLQQQDDTV
-672 KLIVEDNG
+672 TLIVEDDG
-680 SGFDSEK
+680 GGFDTEK
-687 PLPQKT
+687 PLPQDASER
-693 TGQGFGLASMRE
+693 GFGLASMRE

-713 FTLETAPQQAT
+713 FTLQSVPGQGT
-724 RISAEWTIVKG
+724 RISALWPSVKG

>member
-1 MSPQAYANSKLY
+1 
-13 RGYFLKT
+13 
-20 IREIFR
+20 
-26 SFYFE
+26 
-31 SEKIMKKWYQ
+31 MKKWFQ

-71 LNKTERADQIHTM
+71 LNKTEQADRIHTM

-91 MLNARIAEKNFI
+91 MLNARIAEKSFI

-108 NEKFYIA
+108 NEKFYNA
-115 GISNNLQAYQSY
+115 GFSNNLQAHQRF

-148 STNRLMLL
+148 SADRLMQL
-156 VEEYNNIFT
+156 VKEYSNIFT
-165 ELVAIYQ
+165 ELVATYQ

-192 EAQITAMNRTDMQ
+192 EAQITGMNRTDMQ

-233 ITGLRKEVLKTPN
+233 ITGLRKEVLKIPN

-262 FRKFVVLQKKVGR
+262 FRKFVTLQKKVGR
-275 TDEEGLQGQFKNV
+275 TDEEGLQSQFKKV
-288 IARMETIVDQIMA
+288 IARMETVVDQIMA
-301 ESKMEYKKA
+301 ESKLEYEKA
-310 KHDFRFM
+310 KRDFRFM
-317 SLIVYLLGIAVGS
+317 SLIIYLLGIAVGS
-330 AFYFSFA
+330 TFYFFFA
-337 RSVSMKLIALKDGV
+337 RSVSMKLIALKNGV

-361 NVPVTTNDEIGIA
+361 NVPVTTKDEIGIV
-374 AEAFNKMTVDLKAI
+374 AEAFNKMTVDLKEV

-407 VINSEGII
+407 VVNSEGII

-442 DGAKS
+442 DGAKT
-447 DNIFIDEVNRTKSV
+447 DHIFLDEIIRTKSV

-470 KGNQRISVSLS
+470 KGTQRISVSLS

-486 DSVEIVCVAQDNTER
+486 DSVGIVCVAQDNTER

-518 SSRILEAQEN
+518 SSKILEAQEN

-557 RLKETRTAPHFKV
+557 RLKETETAPHFKV

-610 QQYESIYKN
+610 QQFESIYKN

-658 DRVQLSLQQKGNTV
+658 DRVQLSLQQQGNTV

-687 PLPQKT
+687 PLPQNA

-713 FTLETAPQQAT
+713 FTLETAPGQAT
-724 RISAEWTIVKG
+724 RICAVWPIVKG